1 MLQGFRT
8 YKERRNLSYNEE
20 FMTRRS
26 LATEPTRHREDVNSE
41 FMIELLLALVI

>member
-1 MLQGFRT
+1 MSQEFRT

-20 FMTRRS
+20 VMTRRS
-26 LATEPTRHREDVNSE
+26 LATKLARHREDVNSE